1 MKGHPKLLKRWQ
13 ERAPHRNNFNS
24 SNNNNSNSNKRKR
37 SEWKIIY
44 KTNHNW
50 RSGKYKYI
58 DWEFICNC
66 MKDNFSYRYFILLLL
81 YLGNCRMTYVDVDED
96 DEKLAPLDNSATT
109 LSSNNNPTSSY
120 VQFAHDILYIAYTT
134 VPLIEVWQVKSN
146 GQPTML
152 QQLETTALN
161 MKQISCLALDKT
173 SSPGIHRLVAGYTGG
188 GLSVWE
194 ITFDNNS
201 FSTTRD
207 NIDSSSCSTC
217 SASEVTIYIPKVA
230 RKDRIISIGI
240 SYPMLLTCSSD
251 MRLTAFCIDTSS
263 DQQQAARL
271 VYELKSHI
279 HWSPIKVEIDRCN
292 DNDNR
297 WRAMV
302 CFGMP
307 VGLNAYTV
315 GIQVRC
321 NPNLPPFFLLFLPN
335 NKVINKQ
342 IFISR
347 KLYYLR
353 IH

>member
-1 MKGHPKLLKRWQ
+1 M
-13 ERAPHRNNFNS
+13 EDS
-24 SNNNNSNSNKRKR
+24 S
-37 SEWKIIY
+37 
-44 KTNHNW
+44 
-50 RSGKYKYI
+50 
-58 DWEFICNC
+58 
-66 MKDNFSYRYFILLLL
+66 SYQYSILLLL

-96 DEKLAPLDNSATT
+96 DEKLAPLDSTATT
-109 LSSNNNPTSSY
+109 VSNINNPTSSY

-134 VPLIEVWQVKSN
+134 VPLIEVWQVKNN
-146 GQPTML
+146 GQLAML
-152 QQLETTALN
+152 KQLETTALN
-161 MKQISCLALDKT
+161 MKQITCLTLDKT

-194 ITFDNNS
+194 IIFDNNAS
-201 FSTTRD
+201 SATRD
-207 NIDSSSCSTC
+207 DVDSSSCSTC

-230 RKDRIISIGI
+230 RKDHIISVGI

-251 MRLTAFCIDTSS
+251 MRLTAFCIDSSS

-292 DNDNR
+292 DDDNR

-315 GIQVRC
+315 GIQVCC
-321 NPNLPPFFLLFLPN
+321 NPNLSPRSFFFFLFFLN
-335 NKVINKQ
+335 NEVINKQ

-347 KLYYLR
+347 KLYYLGR
-353 IH
+353 H